1 METDNNTKKV
11 LLFPEKLNL
20 ENTPEFEAECK
31 EQLQDVPADAEVIID
46 LQDLVYISSA
56 GLRLILRLSK
66 KYPSCIVANVS
77 NEVYSILEMT
87 GFVSF
92 LTIRRKPMII
102 PPVEGEPIARGS
114 NGEIYAIEDD
124 TIVKMFTD
132 KTSLEEIEEEWAN
145 ARTAVSLGIPS
156 VICFAVVNDGTRN
169 GIMFEKLQTKTLDRL
184 IYSDYDN
191 FDQYG
196 DMFAELFYTIHQTRD
211 LKKGLSSVIKQQL
224 SYVERAHYLSESER
238 EQLKN
243 FLLAVPETDTVIHG
257 DFHPRNIGMAD
268 GELIAMDMA
277 EIGYGHPVFDFV
289 STYYDLVFSG
299 KTFPSVTSYFFGLE
313 IPDLRRLWDR
323 MLQWYFKGLSRED
336 ADWINEMLDELVGLR
351 TILLP
356 VLHPN
361 KPKEKHD
368 EWIRIGREKLTG
380 KLEELNEKIRI
391 FDEKFIQQS

>member
-1 METDNNTKKV
+1 M
-11 LLFPEKLNL
+11 
-20 ENTPEFEAECK
+20 
-31 EQLQDVPADAEVIID
+31 IID

-184 IYSDYDN
+184 IYSDYGN
-191 FDQYG
+191 FDRYG

-336 ADWINEMLDELVGLR
+336 ADWINEMLDDLVGLR

-380 KLEELNEKIRI
+380 KLKELNEKIRI